1 MISNYLKI
9 AIRLFMRRKA
19 FAFINIFGLT
29 IGMIGFILIFLYVK
43 YEISFNRHHKKI
55 DRIYLVVR
63 DSFFD
68 NKVYNF
74 TPTPY
79 PFRDAIVAEYPEIE
93 KATRLDEWTH
103 LLFKYGGK
111 TFEETVTMAD
121 KDVFDIFTFSIL
133 EGNAKDPLPSISSA
147 AISKKIADKYFDG
160 QSAIGKTF
168 QINGKFDFNVTAVY
182 DNFPPN
188 SSMVFDVILPV
199 EFYKDLGRDLTQW
212 NSNAYNVYLLLK
224 EGSDVAF
231 FEKKLK
237 PRLGQS
243 QKRDKPDDLFLHPFK
258 DYYLHNFK
266 YEDGPIKYVYI
277 FSIIGIVILALAG
290 MNYVNLATARSVHR
304 AKEIGIRKTVGAE
317 KRQIVLQFLGESVLL
332 TLVSVNFAVLIVELL
347 LPLFNAVLQKRLAI
361 DFANPMTLVTV
372 VAMAVVVGVLAG
384 AYPAFHLARFSP
396 TQVLKSS
403 ATLKRGSFK
412 SALVIVQFT
421 VTIALIITSLVLT
434 KQFSY
439 LLKLPVGFD
448 KERVLYFKLEDDT
461 RNQFESLANELE
473 SVPNVVSVSAGGHLP
488 TEIFSNGGG
497 YQWEGKDPNQ
507 DVLIRS
513 THVHD
518 AYAKTLGMQLVGG
531 RFFEPG
537 ENVQDTVNRVL
548 KIVVNER
555 LVQIT
560 GFEDPIGKSLNT
572 SDGGWRL
579 EIIGVLKDFNFLR
592 MSGPVGPLMLFYD
605 PHDVQFGFIKV
616 NGKLEEVRSGIIAK
630 FSKIYPQYPANFQL
644 LDDQIATYFG
654 REARNAALFGYFTL
668 MAILISCLGLYGLA
682 SFITEQRKKEMGIRK
697 SLGATTSGILA
708 LMLKDFG
715 IWILIANVIAIP
727 LAWWYCEDWLS
738 KYSFRTEI
746 SWWIFASAMVGS
758 VLIAFATVLFQVL
771 KTAKQNP
778 AVVLKYE

>member
-9 AIRLFMRRKA
+9 ALRLLTRQKA

-29 IGMIGFILIFLYVK
+29 IGMIGFILIFLYVR
-43 YEISFNRHHKKI
+43 YELSFNRHHKKI

-63 DSFFD
+63 DSFLD
-68 NKVYNF
+68 NNVYNF

-93 KATRLDEWTH
+93 KAARLDEWTR
-103 LLFKYGGK
+103 LMFNYGDK

-133 EGNAKDPLPSISSA
+133 EGNAKNPLPSISSV
-147 AISKKIADKYFDG
+147 AISKKIADKYFGG

-168 QINGKFDFNVTAVY
+168 QVNGKYDFNVSAVY

-188 SSMVFDVILPV
+188 SSMVFDIILPV

-224 EGSDVAF
+224 SGADVAT
-231 FEKKLK
+231 FEQKLK
-237 PRLGQS
+237 PRLGKN
-243 QKRDKPDDLFLHPFK
+243 QKADKPDELFLHPFK
-258 DYYLHNFK
+258 DYYLYNFK
-266 YEDGPIKYVYI
+266 YKDGPIKYVYI

-290 MNYVNLATARSVHR
+290 MNYVNLVTARSVQR

-317 KRQIVLQFLGESVLL
+317 KRQIVFQFLGESIFF
-332 TLVSVNFAVLIVELL
+332 TLISVNFAVLAVELM
-347 LPLFNAVLQKRLAI
+347 LPLFNTMLQKRLAI
-361 DFANPMTLVTV
+361 DYGNPVTLLTLVAIAL
-372 VAMAVVVGVLAG
+372 VAGLLAG
-384 AYPAFHLARFSP
+384 AYPAFYLARYSP

-421 VTIALIITSLVLT
+421 ISIALIITSIVLT
-434 KQFSY
+434 KQFNY
-439 LLKLPVGFD
+439 LLNLPVGFD
-448 KERVLYFKLEDDT
+448 KKNVFYFRLEDDT
-461 RNQFESLANELE
+461 RNQFESLAKEFE
-473 SVPNVVSVSAGGHLP
+473 AIPNVASVSAGGHLP

-497 YQWEGKDPNQ
+497 YQWEGKDPGQ
-507 DVLIRS
+507 DVLISS
-513 THVHD
+513 TRVHD
-518 AYAKTLGMQLVGG
+518 AYVRTLGMQMVAG
-531 RFFEPG
+531 RFFESG
-537 ENVQDTVNRVL
+537 ETVQDTVNRVF
-548 KIVVNER
+548 KVVVNER

-560 GFEDPIGKSLNT
+560 GFKDPIGKSLNT
-572 SDGGWRL
+572 GDGGWRL
-579 EIIGVLKDFNFLR
+579 EIIGVVKDFNFLR
-592 MSGPVGPLMLFYD
+592 MNGPVGPLMMFYN
-605 PHDVQFGFIKV
+605 PQNVQVGFIKV
-616 NGKLEEVRSGIIAK
+616 NGKIEDVKNAIIAK
-630 FSKIYPQYPANFQL
+630 YAKLYPQYPANFQL
-644 LDDQIATYFG
+644 LDDRIATYFG

-682 SFITEQRKKEMGIRK
+682 SFIAEQRKKEMGIRK
-697 SLGATTSGILA
+697 SLGATTSGISA
-708 LMLKDFG
+708 LMLKDFAV
-715 IWILIANVIAIP
+715 WILIANVIAIP
-727 LAWWYCEDWLS
+727 LAWWYSQDWLS
-738 KYSFRTEI
+738 KYTFRTEI

-758 VLIAFATVLFQVL
+758 ALIAFTTVLVQVL